1 MVTMRVLAMTRPLR
15 ITLSKFSYE
24 ALARGEPLG
33 PDQAQ
38 GRIARTMRFYLHE
51 GYRDRPGWSVPSAL
65 RREERADVKLDLSV
79 DEDLLRAFEAE
90 ADRQDVTLSR
100 LVSQA
105 MIFYAAEFDA
115 GRITQRVLDDL
126 GGGA

>member
-1 MVTMRVLAMTRPLR
+1 MVTMRVLAMTRPLKV
-15 ITLSKFSYE
+15 TLSKFSFE

-33 PDQAQ
+33 PSQAQ
-38 GRIARTMRFYLHE
+38 GRIARAMRFYLHE
-51 GYRDRPGWSVPSAL
+51 GYRDRPGWSVPAAL
-65 RREERADVKLDLSV
+65 RREVRTDVELELDV

-105 MIFYAAEFDA
+105 MIYYAAEFDA

-126 GGGA
+126 GGRA